1 MSGTPPIAALAGKLA
16 GKFVVLD
23 GPDGAGKSTQLDLL
37 ADGLASAGLSVCRL
51 RDPGGTEIGD
61 RIRDILLD
69 RAHDGMSVECELL
82 LYMASRAQLAH
93 QRIRPALAAGQCVL
107 CDRFISST
115 IAYQGAGGVDVE
127 TIHQLG
133 CAAVGDTWPDV
144 TVILDIDSAAGLARI
159 AMAPD
164 RMESKGPDFHRKVRE
179 AFCRQGERQPDK
191 VVVIDAAGTV
201 DQTHDNIIRAL
212 ADWANA
218 QAGS

>member
-1 MSGTPPIAALAGKLA
+1 MSETTPIAALAGKLA

-37 ADGLASAGLSVCRL
+37 ADRLASAGLSVCRL

-61 RIRDILLD
+61 RIRGILLD
-69 RAHDGMSVECELL
+69 RAHDPMSVECELL

-133 CAAVGDTWPDV
+133 RAAVGDTWPDV

-159 AMAPD
+159 ATAPD

-179 AFCRQGERQPDK
+179 GFCRQGERQPDK
-191 VVVIDAAGTV
+191 VVVVEAGGTV
-201 DQTHDNIIRAL
+201 DQTHDNIVRAL
-212 ADWANA
+212 AGWADA